1 MSFGLWE
8 ILVWNRKTL
17 SKVPEFQ
24 IQNPNTRSIM
34 ENTKYLLS
42 TPQAQ
47 ETMRDA
53 ETNMSKLR
61 INFQA

>member
-8 ILVWNRKTL
+8 ILVWNQKTL

-42 TPQAQ
+42 NPQAQ
-47 ETMRDA
+47 ETTQDA